1 MPYQAVMFD
10 LDGTLLDT
18 LEDIAAA
25 ANRTLASQG
34 FPTHS
39 VDAYRYFLGGGAR
52 PLIERALPEAHRD
65 AATVEHCLKLYIA
78 DSNANWKLR
87 TCRYD
92 GIAEMLDALVQRN
105 LKLSIL
111 TNKPHNLA
119 LECVA
124 EFLSDW
130 PFEIVLG
137 QRDDIPR
144 KPDPTGA
151 LEIITHLDIPPA
163 DFLYLGDTP
172 VDMRTAIAAGA
183 FPVGV
188 LWGFREAPELR
199 ETGAQALIARP
210 LDVLD
215 LL

>member
-25 ANRTLASQG
+25 ANRTLDSQG
-34 FPTHS
+34 FPTHP
-39 VDAYRYFLGGGAR
+39 VAAYRYFLGGGAR
-52 PLIERALPEAHRD
+52 PLMERALPEGHRD
-65 AATVEHCLKLYIA
+65 TATLEHCLALYLA
-78 DSNANWKLR
+78 DVTQNWKTR
-87 TCRYD
+87 TRLYA
-92 GIAEMLDALVQRN
+92 GIPEMLSALVQRN

-111 TNKPHNLA
+111 TNKLHTLA

-137 QRDDIPR
+137 QRDDMPR

-151 LEIITHLDIPPA
+151 LEIITRLNIPPA

-172 VDMRTAIAAGA
+172 VDMKTATAAGV

-199 ETGAQALIARP
+199 ETGAQALIAHP